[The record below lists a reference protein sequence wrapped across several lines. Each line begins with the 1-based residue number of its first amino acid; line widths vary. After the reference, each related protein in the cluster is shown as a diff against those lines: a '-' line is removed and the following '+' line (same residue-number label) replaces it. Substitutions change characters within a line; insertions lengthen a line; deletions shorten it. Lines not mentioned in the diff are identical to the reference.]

1 MPDFRDAKVLL
12 NKLTHCLFPVILS
25 QSSFIAL
32 LLYMVRGAFDWLLP
46 QILVWVERLAVWEV
60 VLQVPMQLHAWRLQ
74 LHFEWI
80 MYPEWAILKVLKC
93 RTSIFLMWLVM
104 WTITVKHFVPHPSLV
119 FACNVL
125 LLIIKIIFF
134 KKNLNSYSVLHCWSS
149 TVSFYISQV
158 FRSTSSR
165 GGCTVF
171 LQHRLWISVS
181 HYEVSRIREVFLRHG
196 LDRRR
201 DIIAFWTA

>member
-1 MPDFRDAKVLL
+1 
-12 NKLTHCLFPVILS
+12 
-25 QSSFIAL
+25 
-32 LLYMVRGAFDWLLP
+32 
-46 QILVWVERLAVWEV
+46 
-60 VLQVPMQLHAWRLQ
+60 MQLHAWRLQ

-104 WTITVKHFVPHPSLV
+104 WTIAVKHFVPHPSLV

-125 LLIIKIIFF
+125 LLIIKIIK

-171 LQHRLWISVS
+171 LQHQTLSLIMRCPESVKYFWGMALIEGETLLPS
-181 HYEVSRIREVFLRHG
+181 ELPKFAGIAC
-196 LDRRR
+196 RR
-201 DIIAFWTA
+201 TS

>member
-1 MPDFRDAKVLL
+1 
-12 NKLTHCLFPVILS
+12 
-25 QSSFIAL
+25 
-32 LLYMVRGAFDWLLP
+32 MVRGAFDWLLP

-134 KKNLNSYSVLHCWSS
+134 KKISIPILFCTAGLLQCLSTFLKFLGVQVVEEVVQFFSSIDFESLSLIMRCPESVKYFWGMAL
-149 TVSFYISQV
+149 I
-158 FRSTSSR
+158 
-165 GGCTVF
+165 
-171 LQHRLWISVS
+171 
-181 HYEVSRIREVFLRHG
+181 ERETLLPSELPKFAG
-196 LDRRR
+196 IACRR
-201 DIIAFWTA
+201 AS